1 MTSPAGNK
9 TPKPHGGFSLVE
21 LLVVVAIMGML
32 AGVAAVSLRGL
43 RSPALASAANEVSSA
58 MKTTR
63 QMAVASGRKMLLV
76 FPSDTSATNIG
87 AVPLRS
93 YAIFEQL
100 DPGFE
105 TREPPAYT
113 HPETANTP
121 PHFLAKTEWRRL
133 PEGIF
138 FCNFA
143 TLSYSSMAGDP
154 FTGGGFRV
162 GQPTRRQNILP
173 GSAANGTEWQYF
185 MSTNTLRIASPNNP
199 GTVLTTLNNVP
210 FVGFFPDGRAFYTR
224 SDFYEQG
231 ALRLVQGFVQNQDA
245 LAVTDTNNFYYIETD
260 SRTGRIRV
268 RNQDSYHNR

>member
-9 TPKPHGGFSLVE
+9 IPKPPGGFSLVE
-21 LLVVVAIMGML
+21 LLVVVAIMGIL

-43 RSPALASAANEVSSA
+43 RSPALASAANEVASA

-63 QMAVASGRKMLLV
+63 QMAVASGRKMILV

-87 AVPLRS
+87 AAPLQS

-100 DPGFE
+100 DPGYE

-143 TLSYSSMAGDP
+143 TLGYGSMAGDP

-185 MSTNTLRIASPNNP
+185 MSTNTLRIARPNDP
-199 GTVLTTLNNVP
+199 GTVLTTLNNAP
-210 FVGFFPDGRAFYTR
+210 FVGFLPDGRAFYTR
-224 SDFYEQG
+224 SDFYEQA
-231 ALRLVQGFVQNQDA
+231 ALRLVQGFVQNRDA

-268 RNQDSYHNR
+268 RSQNSYRN

>member
-9 TPKPHGGFSLVE
+9 GPARPGGFSLVE
-21 LLVVVAIMGML
+21 LLAVVAIMGIL

-43 RSPALASAANEVSSA
+43 RSPALASSANQVASA
-58 MKTTR
+58 MKMTR

-76 FPSDTSATNIG
+76 FPSDTTANGLG

-105 TREPPAYT
+105 TREPPVYT
-113 HPETANTP
+113 HPETANQP
-121 PHFLAKTEWRRL
+121 VFLAKTDWRKL

-143 TLSYSSMAGDP
+143 SNGHAPISGDP
-154 FTGGGFRV
+154 FSGGGFV
-162 GQPTRRQNILP
+162 LGNPVRRQNLFP
-173 GSAANGTEWQYF
+173 GSAPPNGTEWQYF
-185 MSTNTLRIASPNNP
+185 MSVTNLPIGRPDSP
-199 GTVLTTLNNVP
+199 GTVLATLNNVP
-210 FVGFFPDGRAFYTR
+210 YVGFLPDGRAFYTR
-224 SDFYEQG
+224 SDSYNPA

-245 LAVTDTNNFYYIETD
+245 LAVTDTNNYYYIETD
-260 SRTGRIRV
+260 AQTGRIRV
-268 RNQDSYHNR
+268 RSRESYRQ